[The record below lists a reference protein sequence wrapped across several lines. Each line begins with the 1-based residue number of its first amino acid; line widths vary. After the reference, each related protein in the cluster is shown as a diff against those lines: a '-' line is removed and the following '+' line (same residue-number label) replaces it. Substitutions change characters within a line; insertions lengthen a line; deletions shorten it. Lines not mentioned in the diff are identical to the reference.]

1 MSSAGRRGPEMRGMR
16 VAPPEHRVAGMFDDL
31 VGRYDLV
38 NDLLSMGLDR
48 WWRRRA
54 AHAVPLLPGDRVLD
68 LGCGTGR
75 LAELLAPR
83 ADVAGVDVSIE
94 MVRAARARGRK
105 SSARLHYLQGSAFA
119 LPFDDGVFM
128 GAVSGFVLR
137 NLNDLQKAFDE
148 LARVV
153 APGGA
158 IALVDITGPRNH
170 LLRRGFDAYFGTV
183 APLLG
188 RMVGEED
195 AYRYLAR
202 SLAQLPR
209 PEELAAMLRRAGFP
223 DARPRPLSFGMVTLW
238 TGTRAQ

>member
-1 MSSAGRRGPEMRGMR
+1 VRLITRDP
-16 VAPPEHRVAGMFDDL
+16 D
-31 VGRYDLV
+31 
-38 NDLLSMGLDR
+38 
-48 WWRRRA
+48 RA
-54 AHAVPLLPGDRVLD
+54 AEGAPGQY
-68 LGCGTGR
+68 GGTGR
-75 LAELLAPR
+75 LAERLAPR

-94 MVRAARARGRK
+94 MVRAARARARK
-105 SSARLHYLQGSAFA
+105 TGAQSSSRLHYLQGSAFA
-119 LPFDDGVFM
+119 LPFPDGVFM

-137 NLNDLQKAFDE
+137 NLNDLSRAFDE

-170 LLRRGFDAYFGTV
+170 VLRRGFDAYFGTV

-188 RMVGEED
+188 RMVGEEE
-195 AYRYLAR
+195 AYRYLSR

-223 DARPRPLSFGMVTLW
+223 DARPRPMSLGMVTMW
-238 TGTRAQ
+238 TGTRA

>member
-1 MSSAGRRGPEMRGMR
+1 MSGDRFRR
-16 VAPPEHRVAGMFDDL
+16 VAPAEHRVAGMFDEL

-38 NDLLSMGLDR
+38 NDLLSLGLDR
-48 WWRRRA
+48 WWRRRTA
-54 AHAVPLLPGDRVLD
+54 AAVATLPGDRVLD

-83 ADVAGVDVSIE
+83 AIVAGLDVSGE
-94 MVRAARARGRK
+94 MLRAARRRTRK
-105 SSARLHYLQGSAFA
+105 TPRLAYVRGSAFE
-119 LPFDDGVFM
+119 LPFADAVFM

-137 NLNDLQKAFDE
+137 NLNDLQRAFNE

-158 IALVDITGPRNH
+158 IALVDITGPRNP

-209 PEELAAMLRRAGFP
+209 PEELAAMLRHAGFP
-223 DARPRPLSFGMVTLW
+223 DARSQPLSLGMVTLW
-238 TGTRAQ
+238 TGTRA